1 MEVLKSS
8 SFGDHL
14 LTFEELDSTNKTAA
28 ELLSLSKADH
38 GTVILANSQRDG
50 RGQRGASWTSSA
62 GQDITLSLILKPK
75 ALRADAQFALSKM
88 TALAVSDTVR
98 AYVNEEVRIKW
109 PNDILIDRKKISG
122 ILIKNEIVGELVMA
136 SIIGVG
142 LNVNNT
148 HLDPD
153 HVATSLALET
163 GKKFDRMQVTRHL
176 LDRFQ
181 HWWDKWNGAR
191 EEGLVSY
198 SDRLWTR
205 GRWVDMT
212 LDGEPIKA
220 RTMDVDEHGKLI
232 IEREDGSVVAYGLDR
247 LRFAKR

>member
-1 MEVLKSS
+1 MEVLKST

-14 LTFEELDSTNKTAA
+14 LTFEEVDSTNKTAA

-38 GTVILANSQRDG
+38 GTVILANSQTDG

-62 GQDITLSLILKPK
+62 GQDITLSLIVKPR
-75 ALRADAQFALSKM
+75 ALRADAQFALSKV
-88 TALAVSDTVR
+88 TALAVCDTVR
-98 AYVNEEVRIKW
+98 AHVNEEVRIKW
-109 PNDILIDRKKISG
+109 PNDILIDRRKISG
-122 ILIKNEIVGELVMA
+122 ILIKNEVVGELVMS
-136 SIIGVG
+136 SIIGIG

-148 HLDPD
+148 DLHPD

-163 GKKFDRMQVTRHL
+163 GKTFDRMEVTRHL

-181 HWWDKWNGAR
+181 HWWDKWNNSRG
-191 EEGLVSY
+191 EGLVSY

-205 GRWVDMT
+205 GRWVEMT

-220 RTMDVDEHGKLI
+220 RTMDVDEHGRLI
-232 IEREDGSVVAYGLDR
+232 IEREDGHVAAYGLDR